1 MVVFRR
7 LIGPLLILFALS
19 ACDRAPEAPSD
30 IRQAAAAIKGTT
42 SSRMLSRSAFY
53 VAFPNGKPSDYVRY
67 AFSTMG
73 SAEMP
78 YAFDEFEAEQMRAIG
93 QSVFPP
99 TVTLLPHSR
108 DPNIDRQLVLT
119 GNDERGVLIVRGYV
133 QGTVEPV
140 LEKEWALPQVSPAP
154 GVREMFEGN
163 MQMGMDA
170 GY

>member
-1 MVVFRR
+1 MVVFTR

-19 ACDRAPEAPSD
+19 ACDSVPEAPSD

-99 TVTLLPHSR
+99 TVTLVPHSR

-119 GNDERGVLIVRGYV
+119 GNDAEQATKILTKHQGYLR
-133 QGTVEPV
+133 E
-140 LEKEWALPQVSPAP
+140 AVSSENEAK
-154 GVREMFEGN
+154 R
-163 MQMGMDA
+163 
-170 GY
+170 